1 MIMTERLTKDEY
13 DRLMKVWYINGF
25 ENKHREPAD
34 MDLFNKLIRMQ
45 AQAVKE
51 DLERADMEGGG

>member
-13 DRLMKVWYINGF
+13 DRITKIWFINYG
-25 ENKHREPAD
+25 EVCHREPAD

-51 DLERADMEGGG
+51 DLERADMRGEG